1 MSNPSIWEQ
10 EFNLSP
16 PKKHGFYMSAVQV
29 FTKHCG
35 RKEKL
40 LV

>member
-10 EFNLSP
+10 EFNLSQ
-16 PKKHGFYMSAVQV
+16 KKHGFYMSAVQV